1 MNKALTSL
9 NTFFL
14 ILLFLS
20 LIFSMFSVPNLNI
33 DKTQSIKVNF
43 YELIQQ
49 NETLFDSPTAS
60 NTSIKKETKKTSAIN
75 EKTNA
80 DETSIISKLKINKL
94 DIKNEITKIKISK
107 EREDILRVSAVIQ
120 ERISSIWIKPNTLS
134 ESLIAKVLINLAPSG
149 EILDFNLIEPSS
161 NTSFNESIL
170 TAINKMTFFEEVL
183 SLERKVFEQNFRNFN
198 LVFKSSGEIE

>member
-20 LIFSMFSVPNLNI
+20 LIFSIFSIPNLNI
-33 DKTQSIKVNF
+33 DETQSIKVNF

-49 NETLFDSPTAS
+49 DEILFDPPAS
-60 NTSIKKETKKTSAIN
+60 NTLVKKETKKTSVIN

-80 DETSIISKLKINKL
+80 DETSIISKFKINKL
-94 DIKNEITKIKISK
+94 DIKNEITKIKLSK
-107 EREDILRVSAVIQ
+107 EREGILRVSAIIQ
-120 ERISSIWIKPNTLS
+120 ERISSIWIKPNSLS

-149 EILDFNLIEPSS
+149 EILNFSLIEPSS

-170 TAINKMTFFEEVL
+170 TAMNKMTFFEEVL
-183 SLERKVFEQNFRNFN
+183 SLERKLFEKNFRNFN

>member
-20 LIFSMFSVPNLNI
+20 LIFSMFSIPNLNI
-33 DKTQSIKVNF
+33 DETQSIKVNF

-49 NETLFDSPTAS
+49 DEILFDPPAS
-60 NTSIKKETKKTSAIN
+60 NTIIKKETKKTSAIN
-75 EKTNA
+75 EKTIA
-80 DETSIISKLKINKL
+80 DETSIISKFKINKS
-94 DIKNEITKIKISK
+94 DIKNEITKIELSK
-107 EREDILRVSAVIQ
+107 EREGILRVSAIIQ
-120 ERISSIWIKPNTLS
+120 ERISSIWIKPNSLS

-149 EILDFNLIEPSS
+149 EILNFSLIEPSS

-170 TAINKMTFFEEVL
+170 TAMNKMTFFEEVL

>member
-20 LIFSMFSVPNLNI
+20 LIFSMFSIPDLNV
-33 DKTQSIKVNF
+33 DETQSIKINF

-49 NETLFDSPTAS
+49 DKILFDSPAS
-60 NTSIKKETKKTSAIN
+60 NTLIKKETKKTSVIN
-75 EKTNA
+75 EETNV
-80 DETSIISKLKINKL
+80 DETSIISKFKINKL
-94 DIKNEITKIKISK
+94 DIKNEISKIKLSK
-107 EREDILRVSAVIQ
+107 ERESIFKVSAIIQ
-120 ERISSIWIKPNTLS
+120 ERISSIWIKPNSLS

-149 EILDFNLIEPSS
+149 EILNFSLIEPSS
-161 NTSFNESIL
+161 NSSFNESIL
-170 TAINKMTFFEEVL
+170 TAMNKMTFFEEVL

>member
-9 NTFFL
+9 NTFFS

-20 LIFSMFSVPNLNI
+20 FIFSMFSVPKLNI
-33 DKTQSIKVNF
+33 NETQPIKVNF

-49 NETLFDSPTAS
+49 DDILFDPPAL
-60 NTSIKKETKKTSAIN
+60 NTLINKETKKISGIN
-75 EKTNA
+75 EKPNA
-80 DETSIISKLKINKL
+80 DETSIISKFKINKL
-94 DIKNEITKIKISK
+94 DIKNEITKIKLSK
-107 EREDILRVSAVIQ
+107 EREDILRVSAIIQ
-120 ERISSIWIKPNTLS
+120 QRISSIWIKPNSLS

-149 EILDFNLIEPSS
+149 EILNFSLIEPSS

-170 TAINKMTFFEEVL
+170 TAMNKMTFFEEVL
-183 SLERKVFEQNFRNFN
+183 SLERKLFEKNFRNFN

>member
-20 LIFSMFSVPNLNI
+20 LIFSMFSIPNLNI
-33 DKTQSIKVNF
+33 DDTKSIKVNF

-49 NETLFDSPTAS
+49 DEILFDPPAS
-60 NTSIKKETKKTSAIN
+60 NTIIKKETKKTSAIN
-75 EKTNA
+75 EKTIA
-80 DETSIISKLKINKL
+80 DETSIISKFKINKS
-94 DIKNEITKIKISK
+94 DIKNEITKIELSK
-107 EREDILRVSAVIQ
+107 EREGILRVSAIIQ
-120 ERISSIWIKPNTLS
+120 ERISSIWIKPNSLS

-149 EILDFNLIEPSS
+149 EILNFSLIEPSS

-170 TAINKMTFFEEVL
+170 TAMNKMTFFEEVL
-183 SLERKVFEQNFRNFN
+183 SLDRKVFEQNFRNFN

>member
-1 MNKALTSL
+1 MNKTLTSL

-20 LIFSMFSVPNLNI
+20 LIFSVFSIPKINI
-33 DKTQSIKVNF
+33 DETKSIKVDF

-49 NETLFDSPTAS
+49 DKILFDSTAP
-60 NTSIKKETKKTSAIN
+60 NTLIKKETKKTSAIN
-75 EKTNA
+75 EKTNTK
-80 DETSIISKLKINKL
+80 ETSVISKFKINKL
-94 DIKNEITKIKISK
+94 DIKNEITKIKLSK
-107 EREDILRVSAVIQ
+107 EREDILRVSAIIQ
-120 ERISSIWIKPNTLS
+120 QRISSIWIKPNSLS

-149 EILDFNLIEPSS
+149 EILNFTLIEPSS

-170 TAINKMTFFEEVL
+170 TAMNKMTFFEEVL
-183 SLERKVFEQNFRNFN
+183 SLERKLFEKNFRNFN

>member
-20 LIFSMFSVPNLNI
+20 LIFSMFSIPNLNI
-33 DKTQSIKVNF
+33 DETQSIKVNF

-49 NETLFDSPTAS
+49 DEILFDQPTS
-60 NTSIKKETKKTSAIN
+60 NTLSKKETKKTSAIN

-80 DETSIISKLKINKL
+80 DETSIISKFKINKL
-94 DIKNEITKIKISK
+94 DIKNEITKIKLSK
-107 EREDILRVSAVIQ
+107 EREGILRVSAIIQ
-120 ERISSIWIKPNTLS
+120 ERISSIWIKPNSLS

-149 EILDFNLIEPSS
+149 EILNFSLIEPSS

-170 TAINKMTFFEEVL
+170 TAMNKMTFFEEVL

>member
-20 LIFSMFSVPNLNI
+20 LIFSMFSIPKLNI
-33 DKTQSIKVNF
+33 DETQSIKVNF

-49 NETLFDSPTAS
+49 NDILFDPPAS
-60 NTSIKKETKKTSAIN
+60 NTLIKKEVKKTSAIN

-80 DETSIISKLKINKL
+80 DETSIISKFKINKL
-94 DIKNEITKIKISK
+94 DIKNEITKIKLSK
-107 EREDILRVSAVIQ
+107 KREDILRVSAIIQ
-120 ERISSIWIKPNTLS
+120 QRISSIWIKPNSLS

-149 EILDFNLIEPSS
+149 EIINFSLIEPSS

-170 TAINKMTFFEEVL
+170 TAMNKMTFFEEVL
-183 SLERKVFEQNFRNFN
+183 SLERKLFEKNFRNFN

>member
-33 DKTQSIKVNF
+33 DETQSIKVNF

-49 NETLFDSPTAS
+49 DEILSDSSAANTL
-60 NTSIKKETKKTSAIN
+60 IKKETKKTSAIK
-75 EKTNA
+75 EKINA
-80 DETSIISKLKINKL
+80 NETSIISKFKINKL
-94 DIKNEITKIKISK
+94 DIKNEISKIELSK
-107 EREDILRVSAVIQ
+107 EREGILRVSAIIQ
-120 ERISSIWIKPNTLS
+120 ERISSIWIKPNSLS

-149 EILDFNLIEPSS
+149 EILNFRLIEPSS

-170 TAINKMTFFEEVL
+170 TAMNKMTFFEEVL
-183 SLERKVFEQNFRNFN
+183 SLDRKLFEKNFRNFN

>member
-20 LIFSMFSVPNLNI
+20 LIFSMFSIPNLNI
-33 DKTQSIKVNF
+33 DETQSIKVNF
-43 YELIQQ
+43 YELTQQ
-49 NETLFDSPTAS
+49 DEILFDPLAS
-60 NTSIKKETKKTSAIN
+60 KTLVKKETKKTSAIN

-80 DETSIISKLKINKL
+80 DETSIISKFKINKL
-94 DIKNEITKIKISK
+94 DIKNEITKIKLSK
-107 EREDILRVSAVIQ
+107 EREGILRVSAIIQ
-120 ERISSIWIKPNTLS
+120 ERISSIWIKPNSLS

-149 EILDFNLIEPSS
+149 EILNFSLIEPSS

-170 TAINKMTFFEEVL
+170 TAMNKMTFFEEVL

>member
-20 LIFSMFSVPNLNI
+20 LIFSMFSIPNLNI
-33 DKTQSIKVNF
+33 DDTKSIKVNF

-49 NETLFDSPTAS
+49 DEILFDPPAS
-60 NTSIKKETKKTSAIN
+60 NTLIKKETKKTSAIN
-75 EKTNA
+75 EKTNP
-80 DETSIISKLKINKL
+80 DETSIISKFKINKS
-94 DIKNEITKIKISK
+94 DIKNEITKIELSK
-107 EREDILRVSAVIQ
+107 EREGILRVSAIIQ
-120 ERISSIWIKPNTLS
+120 ERISSIWIKPNSLS

-149 EILDFNLIEPSS
+149 EILNFSLIEPSS

-170 TAINKMTFFEEVL
+170 TAMNKMTFFEEVL

>member
-20 LIFSMFSVPNLNI
+20 LIFSMFSIPNLNI
-33 DKTQSIKVNF
+33 DETQSIKVNF

-49 NETLFDSPTAS
+49 DEILFDPSAS
-60 NTSIKKETKKTSAIN
+60 NTLIKKETKKTSAIN
-75 EKTNA
+75 EKTNP
-80 DETSIISKLKINKL
+80 DETSIISKFKINKL
-94 DIKNEITKIKISK
+94 DIKNEITKIKLSK
-107 EREDILRVSAVIQ
+107 EREGILRVSAIIQ
-120 ERISSIWIKPNTLS
+120 ERISSIWIKPNSLS

-149 EILDFNLIEPSS
+149 EILNFSLIEPSS

-170 TAINKMTFFEEVL
+170 TAMNKMTFFEEVL
-183 SLERKVFEQNFRNFN
+183 SLDRKVFEQNFRNFN

>member
-20 LIFSMFSVPNLNI
+20 LIFSMFSIPNLNI
-33 DKTQSIKVNF
+33 DETQSIKVNF

-49 NETLFDSPTAS
+49 DEILFDPPAS
-60 NTSIKKETKKTSAIN
+60 NTLIKKETKKTSAIN

-80 DETSIISKLKINKL
+80 DETSIISKFKINKL
-94 DIKNEITKIKISK
+94 DIKNEITKIELSK
-107 EREDILRVSAVIQ
+107 EREGILRVSAIIQ
-120 ERISSIWIKPNTLS
+120 ERISSIWIKPNSLS

-149 EILDFNLIEPSS
+149 EILNFSLIEPSS

-170 TAINKMTFFEEVL
+170 TAMNKMTFFEEVL

>member
-20 LIFSMFSVPNLNI
+20 LIFSMFSVPKLNI
-33 DKTQSIKVNF
+33 EETQSIKVNF

-49 NETLFDSPTAS
+49 DEILLDSSAPNTL
-60 NTSIKKETKKTSAIN
+60 IKKETKKTSAIN
-75 EKTNA
+75 EITNT
-80 DETSIISKLKINKL
+80 DETSIISKFKLNEL
-94 DIKNEITKIKISK
+94 DIKNEITKIKLSK
-107 EREDILRVSAVIQ
+107 EREDILRVSAIIQ
-120 ERISSIWIKPNTLS
+120 KRISSIWIKPNSLS

-149 EILDFNLIEPSS
+149 EILNFSLIEPSS
-161 NTSFNESIL
+161 NTTFNESIL
-170 TAINKMTFFEEVL
+170 IAMNKISFFEEVL
-183 SLERKVFEQNFRNFN
+183 SLERKLFEQNFRNFN

>member
-20 LIFSMFSVPNLNI
+20 LIFSMFSIPNLNI
-33 DKTQSIKVNF
+33 DQTQSIKVNF

-49 NETLFDSPTAS
+49 DEILFDPPAS
-60 NTSIKKETKKTSAIN
+60 NTLVKKETKKTSAIN
-75 EKTNA
+75 EKTIA
-80 DETSIISKLKINKL
+80 DETSIISKFKINKL
-94 DIKNEITKIKISK
+94 DIKNEITKIKLSK
-107 EREDILRVSAVIQ
+107 EREGILRVSAIIQ
-120 ERISSIWIKPNTLS
+120 ERISSIWIKPNSLS

-149 EILDFNLIEPSS
+149 EILNFSLIEPSS

-170 TAINKMTFFEEVL
+170 TAMNKMTFFEEVL

>member
-1 MNKALTSL
+1 MNKALTSF

-20 LIFSMFSVPNLNI
+20 LIFSMFSVSSLNI
-33 DKTQSIKVNF
+33 DETQSIKVNF

-49 NETLFDSPTAS
+49 DEMLFDPPAS
-60 NTSIKKETKKTSAIN
+60 NTLIKKETKKTSAIN

-80 DETSIISKLKINKL
+80 DETSIISKFKINKL
-94 DIKNEITKIKISK
+94 DIKNEITKIKLSK
-107 EREDILRVSAVIQ
+107 ERQDILRVSAIIQ
-120 ERISSIWIKPNTLS
+120 ERISSIWIKPNSLS

-149 EILDFNLIEPSS
+149 EILNFSLIEPSS

-170 TAINKMTFFEEVL
+170 TAMNKMTFFEEVL

>member
-20 LIFSMFSVPNLNI
+20 LIFSMFSIPNLNI
-33 DKTQSIKVNF
+33 DETQSIKVNF

-49 NETLFDSPTAS
+49 DEMLFDPPAS
-60 NTSIKKETKKTSAIN
+60 NTLIKKETKKSSAIN

-80 DETSIISKLKINKL
+80 DETSIISKFKINKL
-94 DIKNEITKIKISK
+94 DIKNEITKIKLSK
-107 EREDILRVSAVIQ
+107 EREGILRVSAIIQ
-120 ERISSIWIKPNTLS
+120 ERISSIWIKPNSLS

-149 EILDFNLIEPSS
+149 EILNFSLIEPSS

-170 TAINKMTFFEEVL
+170 TAMNKMTFFEEVL

>member
-20 LIFSMFSVPNLNI
+20 LIFSMFSIPNLNI
-33 DKTQSIKVNF
+33 DETQSIKVNF

-49 NETLFDSPTAS
+49 DEILFDPSAS
-60 NTSIKKETKKTSAIN
+60 NTLIKKETKKTSAIN
-75 EKTNA
+75 EKSNA
-80 DETSIISKLKINKL
+80 DETSIISKFKINKL
-94 DIKNEITKIKISK
+94 DIKNEITKIKLSK
-107 EREDILRVSAVIQ
+107 EREGILRVSAIIQ
-120 ERISSIWIKPNTLS
+120 ERISSIWIKPNSLS

-149 EILDFNLIEPSS
+149 EILNFSLIEPSS

-170 TAINKMTFFEEVL
+170 TAMNKMTFFEEVL

>member
-20 LIFSMFSVPNLNI
+20 LIFSMFSIPNLNI
-33 DKTQSIKVNF
+33 DETQSIKVNF

-49 NETLFDSPTAS
+49 DEMLFDPPAS
-60 NTSIKKETKKTSAIN
+60 NTLIKKEKKKTSAIN

-80 DETSIISKLKINKL
+80 DETSIISKFKINKL
-94 DIKNEITKIKISK
+94 DIKNEITKIKLSK
-107 EREDILRVSAVIQ
+107 EREGILRVSAIIQ
-120 ERISSIWIKPNTLS
+120 ERISSIWIKPNSLS

-149 EILDFNLIEPSS
+149 EILNFSLIEPSS

-170 TAINKMTFFEEVL
+170 TAMNKMTFFEEVL
-183 SLERKVFEQNFRNFN
+183 SLDRKVFEKNFRNFN

>member
-33 DKTQSIKVNF
+33 DDTQSIKVNF

-49 NETLFDSPTAS
+49 DGIKFDSSAS
-60 NTSIKKETKKTSAIN
+60 NASIKKETKKTSVIN

-80 DETSIISKLKINKL
+80 DETSIISKFTIDKL
-94 DIKNEITKIKISK
+94 DVKSEITKIELSK
-107 EREDILRVSAVIQ
+107 ERQDILRVSAIIQ
-120 ERISSIWIKPNTLS
+120 ERISSIWIKPNSLS

-149 EILDFNLIEPSS
+149 EILNFSLIEPSS
-161 NTSFNESIL
+161 NNSFNESIL
-170 TAINKMTFFEEVL
+170 TAMNKMTFFEEVL
-183 SLERKVFEQNFRNFN
+183 FLERKLFEKNFRNFN

>member
-20 LIFSMFSVPNLNI
+20 LILSVFSIPNLNI
-33 DKTQSIKVNF
+33 DETQSIKVNF

-49 NETLFDSPTAS
+49 DEILFDPPAS
-60 NTSIKKETKKTSAIN
+60 NTLIKKETKKTSAIN

-80 DETSIISKLKINKL
+80 DEASIISKFTIDKL
-94 DIKNEITKIKISK
+94 DVKNEITKIKLSK
-107 EREDILRVSAVIQ
+107 ERQDILRVSAIIQ
-120 ERISSIWIKPNTLS
+120 ERISSIWIKPNSLS

-149 EILDFNLIEPSS
+149 EILNFSLIEPSS

-170 TAINKMTFFEEVL
+170 TAMNKMTFFEEVL

>member
-20 LIFSMFSVPNLNI
+20 LIFSMFSIPNLNI
-33 DKTQSIKVNF
+33 DETQSIKVNF

-49 NETLFDSPTAS
+49 DEMLFDPPAS
-60 NTSIKKETKKTSAIN
+60 NTLIKKETKKTSAIN

-80 DETSIISKLKINKL
+80 DETSIISKFKINKL
-94 DIKNEITKIKISK
+94 DIKNEITKIKLSK
-107 EREDILRVSAVIQ
+107 EREGILRVSAIIQ
-120 ERISSIWIKPNTLS
+120 ERISSIWIKPNSLS

-149 EILDFNLIEPSS
+149 EILNFSLIEPSS

-170 TAINKMTFFEEVL
+170 TAMNKMTFFEEVL

>member
-20 LIFSMFSVPNLNI
+20 LIFSMFSIPNLNI
-33 DKTQSIKVNF
+33 DETQSIKVNF

-49 NETLFDSPTAS
+49 DEILFDPPAS
-60 NTSIKKETKKTSAIN
+60 NTLIKKETKKTSAIN
-75 EKTNA
+75 EKTIA
-80 DETSIISKLKINKL
+80 DETSIISKFKINKL
-94 DIKNEITKIKISK
+94 DIKNEITKIKLSK
-107 EREDILRVSAVIQ
+107 EREDILRVSAIIQ
-120 ERISSIWIKPNTLS
+120 QRISSIWIKPNSLS

-149 EILDFNLIEPSS
+149 EILNFSLIEPSS

-170 TAINKMTFFEEVL
+170 TAMNKMTFFEEVL

>member
-20 LIFSMFSVPNLNI
+20 LIFSMFSIPNLNI
-33 DKTQSIKVNF
+33 DETQSIKVNF

-49 NETLFDSPTAS
+49 DEILFDPPTS
-60 NTSIKKETKKTSAIN
+60 NTLIKKETKKTSAIN

-80 DETSIISKLKINKL
+80 DETSIISKFKINKL
-94 DIKNEITKIKISK
+94 DIKNEITKIKLSK
-107 EREDILRVSAVIQ
+107 EREGILRVSAIIQ
-120 ERISSIWIKPNTLS
+120 ERISSIWIKPNSLS

-149 EILDFNLIEPSS
+149 EILNFSLIEPSS

-170 TAINKMTFFEEVL
+170 TAMNKMTFFEEVL

>member
-20 LIFSMFSVPNLNI
+20 LIFSMFSIPKLNI
-33 DKTQSIKVNF
+33 NETQSIKVNF

-49 NETLFDSPTAS
+49 DDILFDSSAP
-60 NTSIKKETKKTSAIN
+60 NDLIKKETKKTSVIN
-75 EKTNA
+75 EKINA
-80 DETSIISKLKINKL
+80 DETSIISKFKINKL
-94 DIKNEITKIKISK
+94 DIKNEITKIKLSK
-107 EREDILRVSAVIQ
+107 EREGILRVSAIIQ
-120 ERISSIWIKPNTLS
+120 ERISSIWIKPNSLS

-149 EILDFNLIEPSS
+149 EILNFSLIEPSS

-170 TAINKMTFFEEVL
+170 TAMNKMTFFEEVL

>member
-9 NTFFL
+9 NTSFL

-20 LIFSMFSVPNLNI
+20 LIFSMFSIPNLNI
-33 DKTQSIKVNF
+33 DETQSIKVNF
-43 YELIQQ
+43 YELIEQD
-49 NETLFDSPTAS
+49 ELLFDPPAS
-60 NTSIKKETKKTSAIN
+60 NTLIKKETKKTTAIN

-80 DETSIISKLKINKL
+80 DETSIISKFKINKL
-94 DIKNEITKIKISK
+94 DIKNEITKIKLSK
-107 EREDILRVSAVIQ
+107 EREGILRVSAIIQ
-120 ERISSIWIKPNTLS
+120 ERISSIWIKPNSLS

-149 EILDFNLIEPSS
+149 EILNFSLIEPSS

-170 TAINKMTFFEEVL
+170 TAMNKMTFFEEVL
-183 SLERKVFEQNFRNFN
+183 SLERKLFEKNFRNFN

>member
-20 LIFSMFSVPNLNI
+20 LIFSMFSIPNLNI
-33 DKTQSIKVNF
+33 VETQSIKVNF

-49 NETLFDSPTAS
+49 DEIFFDPPAS
-60 NTSIKKETKKTSAIN
+60 NTLIKKETKKTSAIN
-75 EKTNA
+75 EKTIA
-80 DETSIISKLKINKL
+80 DETSIISKFKINKL
-94 DIKNEITKIKISK
+94 DIKNEITKIKLSK
-107 EREDILRVSAVIQ
+107 ERQDILRVSAIIQ
-120 ERISSIWIKPNTLS
+120 KRISSIWIKPNSLS

-149 EILDFNLIEPSS
+149 EILNFSLIEPSS

-170 TAINKMTFFEEVL
+170 TAMNKMTFFEEVL

>member
-20 LIFSMFSVPNLNI
+20 LIFSMFSIPKLNI
-33 DKTQSIKVNF
+33 DETQSIKVNF

-49 NETLFDSPTAS
+49 DEILFDSLSS
-60 NTSIKKETKKTSAIN
+60 NTLIKKETKKTSAIN

-80 DETSIISKLKINKL
+80 DETSIISKFKINKL
-94 DIKNEITKIKISK
+94 DIKNEITKIKLSK
-107 EREDILRVSAVIQ
+107 EREDILRVSAIIQ
-120 ERISSIWIKPNTLS
+120 ERISSIWIKPNSLS

-149 EILDFNLIEPSS
+149 EILNFSLIEPSS

-170 TAINKMTFFEEVL
+170 TAMNKMTFFEEVL
-183 SLERKVFEQNFRNFN
+183 SLERKLFEQNFRNFN

>member
-14 ILLFLS
+14 MLLFLS
-20 LIFSMFSVPNLNI
+20 LIFSMFSIPKLNI
-33 DKTQSIKVNF
+33 DETQSIKVNF

-49 NETLFDSPTAS
+49 DEMLFDSPAS
-60 NTSIKKETKKTSAIN
+60 NTLIKKETKKTSAIN

-80 DETSIISKLKINKL
+80 DETSIISKFKINKL
-94 DIKNEITKIKISK
+94 DIKNEITKIKLSK
-107 EREDILRVSAVIQ
+107 EREGILRVSAIIQ
-120 ERISSIWIKPNTLS
+120 ERISSIWIKPNSLS

-149 EILDFNLIEPSS
+149 EILNFSLIEPSS

-170 TAINKMTFFEEVL
+170 TAMNKMTFFEEVL

>member
-1 MNKALTSL
+1 MNKTLTSL

-20 LIFSMFSVPNLNI
+20 LIFSMFSIPKLNI
-33 DKTQSIKVNF
+33 DRTQSIKVNF
-43 YELIQQ
+43 YELIQLD
-49 NETLFDSPTAS
+49 ELLLDSPAS
-60 NTSIKKETKKTSAIN
+60 NNLIEKETKKTSAIN

-80 DETSIISKLKINKL
+80 DENSIISKFKINKI
-94 DIKNEITKIKISK
+94 DIKNEITKIKLSK
-107 EREDILRVSAVIQ
+107 EREDILKVSAIIQ
-120 ERISSIWIKPNTLS
+120 ERISSIWIKPNSLS

-149 EILDFNLIEPSS
+149 EILNFSLIEPSS

-170 TAINKMTFFEEVL
+170 IAMNKITFVEEVL
-183 SLERKVFEQNFRNFN
+183 SLERKLFEQNFRNFN

>member
-1 MNKALTSL
+1 MNKALVSL

-14 ILLFLS
+14 VLLFLS
-20 LIFSMFSVPNLNI
+20 LIFSMFSIPNLNI
-33 DKTQSIKVNF
+33 DETQSIKVNF

-49 NETLFDSPTAS
+49 DEILFDPQVS
-60 NTSIKKETKKTSAIN
+60 NTLIKKETKKTSVIN

-80 DETSIISKLKINKL
+80 DEISIISKFKINKL
-94 DIKNEITKIKISK
+94 DIKNEITKINLSK
-107 EREDILRVSAVIQ
+107 ERESISRVSAIIQ
-120 ERISSIWIKPNTLS
+120 ERISSIWIKPNSLS

-149 EILDFNLIEPSS
+149 EILNFSLIEPSS

-170 TAINKMTFFEEVL
+170 TAMNKMTFFEEVL
-183 SLERKVFEQNFRNFN
+183 YLERKVFEQNFRNFN